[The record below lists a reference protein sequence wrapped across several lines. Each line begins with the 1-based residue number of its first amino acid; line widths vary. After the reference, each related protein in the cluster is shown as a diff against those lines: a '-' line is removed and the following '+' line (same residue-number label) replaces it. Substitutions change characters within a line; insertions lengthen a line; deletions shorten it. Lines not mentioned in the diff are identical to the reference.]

1 MTKNVC
7 KVLGI
12 KNVEL
17 YMKGNE
23 YFLKVTYDARE
34 SNGNVFRYVTDG
46 IKLGIYHGDDVML
59 KFDKPDI
66 FIHNVSLDIPNSY
79 NPCGIKF
86 GFHSDYELSRDS
98 ATTKECIERNV
109 KRCTIEELEREL
121 GCRLE
126 IVSEED

>member
-12 KNVEL
+12 KNADL
-17 YMKGNE
+17 YMKDNE
-23 YFLKVTYDARE
+23 YFLKVTYDAQE
-34 SNGNVFRYVTDG
+34 SNGDIFRYVTDG

-66 FIHNVSLDIPNSY
+66 FINSDSLDIPNSY
-79 NPCGIKF
+79 NPYGIKF
-86 GFHSDYELSRDS
+86 GFNSDYVLSRDS
-98 ATTKECIERNV
+98 VTTKECIERNV
-109 KRCTIEELEREL
+109 IRYTIEELEREL